1 MKLIE
6 IVQLLRDEK
15 AEGKK
20 HRHVFGRKGCLYLR
34 VQKGNEDK
42 LMMGTKELGVSVERN
57 ADGYWQ
63 TEVMV
68 SHLNLVHTMIFK
80 PKEGHTMTALKA
92 LKIMIKRVETEGI
105 EIEGEAGDKIRQAVM
120 NDLTDQMNATKMGMH
135 TLH

>member
-34 VQKGNEDK
+34 MQKGNEDK

-63 TEVMV
+63 TELMV

-105 EIEGEAGDKIRQAVM
+105 EVQGDMAEKIKDAVLSALGGEKAEQPTI
-120 NDLTDQMNATKMGMH
+120 H
-135 TLH
+135 

>member
-1 MKLIE
+1 MKLVE
-6 IVQLLRDEK
+6 IVQLLRNEK

-92 LKIMIKRVETEGI
+92 LKIMMKRVETEGI
-105 EIEGEAGDKIRQAVM
+105 EIQGDMAEKIKDAV
-120 NDLTDQMNATKMGMH
+120 LSALGSEKAEQPTIH
-135 TLH
+135 